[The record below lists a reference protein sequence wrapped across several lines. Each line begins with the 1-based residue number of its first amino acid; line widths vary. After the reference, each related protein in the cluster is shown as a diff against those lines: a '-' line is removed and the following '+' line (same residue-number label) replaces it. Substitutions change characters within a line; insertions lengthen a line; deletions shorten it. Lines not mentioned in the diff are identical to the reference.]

1 MHSYPTICSYSDF
14 TLSSALS
21 VILAIAFVGLH
32 IYHNQNLP
40 QVITCL
46 LWMQLVHMGFTTECF
61 LEVAIESWS
70 EWESNPRSMNSVQTL
85 YPTELPGHEF
95 DLHPQGNYLQ
105 PHIYRHIYIY
115 IYIYFRYIIY
125 IYTSIYIYIF
135 SINIY
140 NHIYIYIYTHIY
152 TYIYIYIY
160 IYIYRH
166 TDTHKHIHIYI
177 HTHPPIHIETC
188 IYLYRHNY
196 KNNKTT
202 KYEN

>member
-95 DLHPQGNYLQ
+95 NSHSEPTLYSYSKFIVCSVSHFISPIAFVSRHVYLNSK
-105 PHIYRHIYIY
+105 
-115 IYIYFRYIIY
+115 FLEVM
-125 IYTSIYIYIF
+125 T
-135 SINIY
+135 
-140 NHIYIYIYTHIY
+140 
-152 TYIYIYIY
+152 
-160 IYIYRH
+160 
-166 TDTHKHIHIYI
+166 
-177 HTHPPIHIETC
+177 
-188 IYLYRHNY
+188 
-196 KNNKTT
+196 
-202 KYEN
+202 